1 MIHAK
6 LIKVYKNL
14 KIVEINIVRIFIKK
28 VLRIYTKR
36 QQEVIILLENKS
48 KALNGENNRRLNLKL
63 ALDQGLNAP
72 ISEADQIMPE
82 SNVTIPSEENVI
94 HAKEWVD
101 NGSRT

>member
-1 MIHAK
+1 MR
-6 LIKVYKNL
+6 
-14 KIVEINIVRIFIKK
+14 IVIKK
-28 VLRIYTKR
+28 MLTIYIKR
-36 QQEVIILLENKS
+36 QQEVIILLENKA

-72 ISEADQIMPE
+72 ISEADQVVPE

-94 HAKEWVD
+94 QAKDWVD

>member
-1 MIHAK
+1 MR
-6 LIKVYKNL
+6 
-14 KIVEINIVRIFIKK
+14 IVIKK
-28 VLRIYTKR
+28 MLTIYIKR
-36 QQEVIILLENKS
+36 QQEVIILLENKD

-72 ISEADQIMPE
+72 ISEADQVVPE

-94 HAKEWVD
+94 QAKDWVD